1 MPRFPRKRVS
11 KTELGEDSKRP
22 RDSEEEEG
30 DSGASSP
37 GSALSTS
44 PDVPGNSG
52 DSRKRSSGGAGKMRE
67 NEDEDSSIEHHVADG
82 VPLSELP
89 IAEDMPRRT
98 RSEWSTDSY
107 DVGPAPF
114 SDDEAAIQER
124 EACDYTI
131 KVTMD
136 MAKAGR
142 ARRKVRVY
150 ADGIYDL
157 FHAGH
162 ARQLMQAKNAFPN
175 IYLIVGVTSDHQ
187 THSKKGRTVMSEDE
201 RYEAI
206 RHCRYVDEIVRDC
219 PWEITEEYLMKHKI
233 DFVAHDDIPYVTG
246 SGTDVYATIKAKG
259 MFLATQRTQGVST
272 SDVVAR
278 IVRDYDVY
286 VRRNL
291 ARGYTAK
298 ELNVSFMKE
307 QKFRFQNKMDELK
320 DKGKRVVEN
329 IEGASTSMIQR
340 WKDNS
345 REYISNFI
353 GFFGEPLSNIWQR
366 RAISPPPTSASLD
379 CGIRGKS
386 PPTKRRPKA
395 GSRESSVLTAE
406 DLSDGEDEVI
416 APGKSSQ
423 AGYLTTLAE

>member
-1 MPRFPRKRVS
+1 MSQFPRKRVS
-11 KTELGEDSKRP
+11 KTELGEDSSKRAK
-22 RDSEEEEG
+22 DSDGEEG
-30 DSGASSP
+30 DSSSSP
-37 GSALSTS
+37 GSASSTS
-44 PDVPGNSG
+44 PEMPGNSG
-52 DSRKRSSGGAGKMRE
+52 DLRKRSSGGAGKSKD
-67 NEDEDSSIEHHVADG
+67 NEDEDSVIGHHVADG

-89 IAEDMPRRT
+89 IAE
-98 RSEWSTDSY
+98 Y
-107 DVGPAPF
+107 HVGPAPF
-114 SDDEAAIQER
+114 SDDEAAIRER

-131 KVTMD
+131 KVTME
-136 MAKAGR
+136 MAKAGTVK
-142 ARRKVRVY
+142 RKVRVY

-175 IYLIVGVTSDHQ
+175 IYLIVGVTSDQQ

-259 MFLATQRTQGVST
+259 MFLVTQRTQGVST

-307 QKFRFQNKMDELK
+307 QKFRLQNKVDELK

-329 IEGASTSMIQR
+329 IEGASTTMIQR

-345 REYISNFI
+345 RDYISNFI
-353 GFFGEPLSNIWQR
+353 GFFGEPLSNILQR
-366 RAISPPPTSASLD
+366 RAISPPPTTAPLN
-379 CGIRGKS
+379 CGIKGKS
-386 PPTKRRPKA
+386 PPTKRRTKA
-395 GSRESSVLTAE
+395 GRESSTRITE
-406 DLSDGEDEVI
+406 DLSDAEDEVAAAI
-416 APGKSSQ
+416 KSSPTE
-423 AGYLTTLAE
+423 YLTTLAE